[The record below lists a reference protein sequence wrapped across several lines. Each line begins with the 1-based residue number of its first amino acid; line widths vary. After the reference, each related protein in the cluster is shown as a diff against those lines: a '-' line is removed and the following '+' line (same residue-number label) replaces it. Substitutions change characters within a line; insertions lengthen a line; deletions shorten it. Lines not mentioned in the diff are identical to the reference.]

1 MLQQFRQFIK
11 DNQLFSENE
20 TILLA
25 VSGGMDS
32 VALCTLFRQA
42 GLTFGIAHCNFK
54 LRGAESDGDEEF
66 AGQLASEYGVKF
78 YSKCF
83 ETSDYARDKGI
94 SIQMAARDLRYEWFG
109 QLLKDE
115 GYNVVATAH
124 HLDDQTE
131 TFFINLLRGA
141 GLAGIHGILPKQG
154 QLVRP
159 LLFATRDQID
169 EFVRDNRLVYREDSS
184 NKSRKYLRNR
194 LRHELMPVLMDI
206 DPAFS
211 NKLDQTMQH
220 LRGVEDILS
229 RQVREITSRI
239 LINKPDHIQIE
250 IGKLKELQPLNTWI
264 FLILQPYGFSTSVA
278 KDIEEALDGISGK
291 MFFSPT
297 HRLVKDRK
305 FLIIEPLSNLN
316 PEQKEFLIDEETQGL
331 SFPFPIE
338 FQTLPVAETLDIL
351 HDPASACLDAAKL
364 KYPLTLRLWHK
375 GDRFIPFGMKGWKK
389 VSDFLTDIRRSV
401 PEKEKTWI
409 LLSAGEIVW
418 IAGKRIDERFRITK
432 QTQQARVIR
441 MSETSSSQDKKVD
454 GK

>member
-109 QLLKDE
+109 QLLKAE

-169 EFVRDNRLVYREDSS
+169 EFARDNRLVYREDSS

-239 LINKPDHIQIE
+239 LINKPVHIQIE
-250 IGKLKELQPLNTWI
+250 IGKLKE
-264 FLILQPYGFSTSVA
+264 
-278 KDIEEALDGISGK
+278 
-291 MFFSPT
+291 
-297 HRLVKDRK
+297 
-305 FLIIEPLSNLN
+305 
-316 PEQKEFLIDEETQGL
+316 
-331 SFPFPIE
+331 
-338 FQTLPVAETLDIL
+338 
-351 HDPASACLDAAKL
+351 
-364 KYPLTLRLWHK
+364 
-375 GDRFIPFGMKGWKK
+375 
-389 VSDFLTDIRRSV
+389 
-401 PEKEKTWI
+401 
-409 LLSAGEIVW
+409 
-418 IAGKRIDERFRITK
+418 
-432 QTQQARVIR
+432 
-441 MSETSSSQDKKVD
+441 
-454 GK
+454 